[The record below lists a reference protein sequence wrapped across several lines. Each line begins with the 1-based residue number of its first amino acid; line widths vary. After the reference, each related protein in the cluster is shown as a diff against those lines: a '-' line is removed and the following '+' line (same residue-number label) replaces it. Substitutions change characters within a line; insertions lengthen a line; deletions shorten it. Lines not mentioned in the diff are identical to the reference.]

1 MDFIWKM
8 SKNTARLLYFTIC
21 PPFICFF
28 AFYSLFSICPPFFT
42 FYPVFVLK
50 ATICLIIRPIVLED
64 VIILKCTDMM
74 CSYVTDCLT
83 ENGTIREEEKEIYS
97 YCFGFLADLIFY
109 NLSILL
115 IGLLLG
121 KFHIALLYVLM
132 MTPTK
137 MMAGG
142 MHAPTPVVCDIVSYG
157 VFFIALLLIPG
168 ISIKSPPFLLL
179 TIYFLCYIFI
189 VTLSPV
195 DTKNK
200 RYAQIQKRRLKK
212 YCFIYLTAMG
222 ILYAMFYVK
231 EMSVCCGTI
240 SVCSAIILLN
250 QIIGIVMNT
259 KERYYDLKN
268 RNL

>member
-1 MDFIWKM
+1 MK
-8 SKNTARLLYFTIC
+8 Y
-21 PPFICFF
+21 
-28 AFYSLFSICPPFFT
+28 
-42 FYPVFVLK
+42 
-50 ATICLIIRPIVLED
+50 
-64 VIILKCTDMM
+64 TDMM

-83 ENGTIREEEKEIYS
+83 ENGTIKEEEKEIYS
-97 YCFGFLADLIFY
+97 YCFGFLADLVFY

-121 KFHIALLYVLM
+121 KFHIALLYILM

-142 MHAPTPVVCDIVSYG
+142 MHAPTPAICDLVSYG
-157 VFFIALLLIPG
+157 VFLGTILLIPV
-168 ISIKSPPFLLL
+168 ISTKLPSFLLL

-189 VTLSPV
+189 VALSPV
-195 DTKNK
+195 STKNK
-200 RYAQIQKRRLKK
+200 RYTQTQKRKLKK
-212 YCFIYLTAMG
+212 YCFIYLTIMG
-222 ILYAMFYVK
+222 IFYLIFFVK
-231 EMSVCCGTI
+231 EIPVCCGTV

-250 QIIGIVMNT
+250 QMIGIMMNR